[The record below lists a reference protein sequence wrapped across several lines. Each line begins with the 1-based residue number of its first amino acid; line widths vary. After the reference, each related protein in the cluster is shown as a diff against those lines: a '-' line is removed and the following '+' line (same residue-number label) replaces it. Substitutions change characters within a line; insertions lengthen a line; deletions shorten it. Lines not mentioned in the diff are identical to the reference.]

1 VPAARSSSSSTC
13 GDGFEAVYNKVGEQ
27 RKCVVTK
34 LLSVVGK
41 LLKGLV
47 PAPLRRPMREAVLGM
62 IPPVRRLRR
71 AWRRRARLTR
81 RVRRIRNQL
90 RLRARRMRNRLKRRW
105 LHIRLPIRLIRI
117 HIRLFT
123 WYWRRRNRPV
133 ETSDEIHLIS
143 PLRHATGGVI
153 LRTLHLFDELKD
165 YRKVSLWSEREPH
178 PAILERYPV
187 RRIVPERFE
196 FPKTGTFVFVG
207 VFFPVGPWIRYTD
220 PRRVILIYNTWHPG
234 ELRRKLRQLSNG
246 GRRKVEVVYASE
258 LTKRTAGDYPGFVE
272 PSLIDVDRF
281 VPAPSKE
288 SSGPTST
295 GFTLGRLSRANP
307 KKHHP
312 DDAALYR
319 RLVEEGCRVRIMGPS
334 PSLEAELGGMESVAL
349 LPMGAQEA
357 HLFLRGLDCFFY
369 RTSEEYLEPWG
380 RVAIEAMACGL
391 PVVCHE
397 SGGYAEIIEH
407 GRNGFLF
414 ATQQEALQILL
425 GLKEDPALRE
435 RVGKAARRT
444 AEELFSGARRS
455 ELVEFY
461 LR

>member
-1 VPAARSSSSSTC
+1 
-13 GDGFEAVYNKVGEQ
+13 
-27 RKCVVTK
+27 VVTK
-34 LLSVVGK
+34 LQSVVGK

-47 PAPLRRPMREAVLGM
+47 PAPLRRPIRRGVLFL
-62 IPPVRRLRR
+62 IPPLRR
-71 AWRRRARLTR
+71 
-81 RVRRIRNQL
+81 
-90 RLRARRMRNRLKRRW
+90 RLKR
-105 LHIRLPIRLIRI
+105 
-117 HIRLFT
+117 T
-123 WYWRRRNRPV
+123 WRRRNRLLRRVRGTRNRLNRLRRKQLEFIRRQHLEPLWLRIRPRTIRLHVRLRLWYRRRRNCRV
-133 ETSDEIHLIS
+133 ETSSEIHLIN
-143 PLRHATGGVI
+143 PLSNPAGGTDW
-153 LRTLHLFDELKD
+153 RTVSLFDELK
-165 YRKVSLWSEREPH
+165 RVGGKVGLWSEYTSDPVF
-178 PAILERYPV
+178 AERYPV

-357 HLFLRGLDCFFY
+357 HLFLQGLDCFFY

>member
-1 VPAARSSSSSTC
+1 
-13 GDGFEAVYNKVGEQ
+13 
-27 RKCVVTK
+27 VVTK

-41 LLKGLV
+41 LPKRLV
-47 PAPLRRPMREAVLGM
+47 PAPLRRPIRRGVLFL
-62 IPPVRRLRR
+62 IPPLRRRLKRTWRRRNRLLRRVRGTRNRLNRLRR
-71 AWRRRARLTR
+71 KQLEFIRRQHLEPLWL
-81 RVRRIRNQL
+81 RIRPRTIRLHVRL
-90 RLRARRMRNRLKRRW
+90 RL
-105 LHIRLPIRLIRI
+105 
-117 HIRLFT
+117 
-123 WYWRRRNRPV
+123 WYWRRRNCPV
-133 ETSDEIHLIS
+133 ETSSEIHLIN
-143 PLRHATGGVI
+143 PLSNPAGGTDW
-153 LRTLHLFDELKD
+153 RTVSLFDELK
-165 YRKVSLWSEREPH
+165 RVGGKVGLWSEYTSDPVF
-178 PAILERYPV
+178 AERYPV

-258 LTKRTAGDYPGFVE
+258 LTKRSAGDYPGFVE

-288 SSGPTST
+288 SSGSTST

-319 RLVEEGCRVRIMGPS
+319 RLVEEGCQVRIMGPS
-334 PSLEAELGGMESVAL
+334 PALEAELGGIESVAL

-357 HLFLRGLDCFFY
+357 HLFLQGLDCFFY

-414 ATQQEALQILL
+414 DTQKEALQILL
-425 GLKEDPALRE
+425 GLKEDRALRE

-455 ELVEFY
+455 EIVEFY